1 MNRNIVLIFLH
12 YVFESAWQPTVEI
25 SATVCNKKAKNTYVL
40 TPTYFQNVPVVL
52 ECTNFWQPFIKASIQ
67 VVQNFT
73 LLIPFYPSVCAIR
86 LQLEEFWQLQ
96 VILKRHLTERKM
108 KWSTH
113 QCRACLDLSTK
124 RLHTHWRMTQFAIL
138 LPFYSFKEFQLWQY
152 SKFICFNFALTF
164 PRF

>member
-96 VILKRHLTERKM
+96 VILKRHLTNG
-108 KWSTH
+108 KWNEALIS
-113 QCRACLDLSTK
+113 AVLV
-124 RLHTHWRMTQFAIL
+124 
-138 LPFYSFKEFQLWQY
+138 
-152 SKFICFNFALTF
+152 LTF
-164 PRF
+164 QQKGYTLKNDTICYTSAFLQF

>member
-1 MNRNIVLIFLH
+1 MNRNVVLIFLH

-124 RLHTHWRMTQFAIL
+124 RLHIEEWHNLLYFCLFTVLKNFNYDNIL
-138 LPFYSFKEFQLWQY
+138 SLFVSILH
-152 SKFICFNFALTF
+152 
-164 PRF
+164 